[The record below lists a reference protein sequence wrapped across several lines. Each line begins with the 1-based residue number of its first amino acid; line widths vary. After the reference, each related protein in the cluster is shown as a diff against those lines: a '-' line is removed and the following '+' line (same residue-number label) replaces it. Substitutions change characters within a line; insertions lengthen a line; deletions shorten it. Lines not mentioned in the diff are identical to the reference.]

1 MGTPLADLLRAQL
14 PALKRANAAYAA
26 ILLAALEPT
35 SALARGPLL
44 EPLSPQEQRV
54 MRLLVAGRSNA
65 EIAGELIVSP
75 NTVKTHVKNIYRKLA
90 VATRDELRAAVRE
103 LNLLRQ

>member
-1 MGTPLADLLRAQL
+1 M
-14 PALKRANAAYAA
+14 
-26 ILLAALEPT
+26 LLAALESN
-35 SALARGPLL
+35 SAQARRPPP

-65 EIAGELIVSP
+65 EIAGELVVSP

-90 VATRDELRAAVRE
+90 VATRDELRTAVRE
-103 LNLLRQ
+103 LNLR